1 MFVKD
6 QRMVACGSTMN
17 LWLFVNSKKTC
28 SDGTYASRSAKH
40 FAQLYCLHGQLA
52 PETQVILEDDMSVRT
67 RNTMRPMIYVFTTC
81 KTKESYLIMLRKL
94 REVVAERFDFGEHEW
109 DGPESW
115 ITDFESAASSAI
127 KEVK

>member
-1 MFVKD
+1 
-6 QRMVACGSTMN
+6 MVACGSTMN

-67 RNTMRPMIYVFTTC
+67 CNTMRPMIYVFTTC